1 MHEHRMRARV
11 PGARRHPGAA
21 GGRGTPSRRAQ
32 GRRFRRAGRGRGVT
46 MAAQERLDNVTLLE
60 AADPSGMLRQVA
72 SSAAQVRE
80 GARAAHEADLAD
92 ILADERPR
100 AIVVTGMGGSGIA
113 GEVLAAV
120 AGPGCP
126 VQVTTV
132 HDYRLPGWVGA
143 ADLVIAVSCSGA
155 TEETL
160 SAAGEAVRR
169 GCHLLGVGGLD
180 SPLAAIA
187 EQARAA
193 FIPVKAIGMPRS
205 MLWGLSVPLV
215 VAASR
220 IGLFDMPAE
229 AYEAAAAEL
238 ERVAHL
244 CRPDSEAFV
253 NPAKGLA
260 LELSGTLPM
269 IWGTSPLAGVAAF
282 RFANQLYENGKY
294 PAVPGVLPEA
304 NHNQVV
310 VFDGPFA
317 PEPEAVAVPGPD
329 SGMVPGPG
337 NGLAHRGQVPPV
349 PLRLVRLRDTHEHPQ
364 VARRREESAKIAA
377 QRDIEVTELTAV
389 GDLPLERL
397 ASLVHLID
405 YASVYLAIAGGLD
418 PAPIAAI
425 QELKARIAQE

>member
-1 MHEHRMRARV
+1 V
-11 PGARRHPGAA
+11 TLAA
-21 GGRGTPSRRAQ
+21 A
-32 GRRFRRAGRGRGVT
+32 
-46 MAAQERLDNVTLLE
+46 ERLDDVALLE
-60 AADPSGMLRQVA
+60 TADPSSMLRQVA

-80 GARAAHEADLAD
+80 AARVAAEAGLDRLTAD
-92 ILADERPR
+92 GRPR

-120 AGPGCP
+120 AGQGCP

-160 SAAGEAVRR
+160 SAAEEAVRR
-169 GCHLLGVGGLD
+169 GCRLLGVGGQG
-180 SPLAAIA
+180 SPLARLA
-187 EQARAA
+187 EQASAP
-193 FIPVKAIGMPRS
+193 FIEVRPSGMPRS

-215 VAASR
+215 VAAAR
-220 IGLFDMPAE
+220 LGLFDMPGE

-253 NPAKGLA
+253 NPAKALA
-260 LELSGTLPM
+260 LDLSGTLPM
-269 IWGTSPLAGVAAF
+269 IWGTSPLTGVAAA
-282 RFANQLYENGKY
+282 RFACQLHENGKY
-294 PAVPGVLPEA
+294 PAIAGVLPEA

-310 VFDGPFA
+310 TFDGPFA
-317 PEPEAVAVPGPD
+317 AGPQATD
-329 SGMVPGPG
+329 LGQAGPA
-337 NGLAHRGQVPPV
+337 LAGAPAV
-349 PLRLVRLRDTHEHPQ
+349 PLRLILLRDTQEHPQ
-364 VARRREESAKIAA
+364 VARRREESARIAA
-377 QRDIEVTELTAV
+377 DRGIEVTELAAS

-397 ASLVHLID
+397 ASIVSLID
-405 YASVYLAIAGGLD
+405 YASVYLAIANGID

-425 QELKARIAQE
+425 QELKARIA

>member
-1 MHEHRMRARV
+1 MTL
-11 PGARRHPGAA
+11 AA
-21 GGRGTPSRRAQ
+21 A
-32 GRRFRRAGRGRGVT
+32 
-46 MAAQERLDNVTLLE
+46 ERLDDVALLE
-60 AADPSGMLRQVA
+60 TADPSSMLRQVA

-80 GARAAHEADLAD
+80 AARSAAEASLGELTAGG
-92 ILADERPR
+92 RPR

-160 SAAGEAVRR
+160 SATAEAVRR
-169 GCHLLGVGGLD
+169 GCRLLGVGGRG
-180 SPLAAIA
+180 SPLADMA
-187 EQARAA
+187 EQAHAP
-193 FIPVKAIGMPRS
+193 FIGVKPLGMPRS

-215 VAASR
+215 VAAAR
-220 IGLFDMPAE
+220 LGVLDMPE
-229 AYEAAAAEL
+229 DAYESAAAEL

-253 NPAKGLA
+253 NPAKTLA
-260 LELSGTLPM
+260 LDLSGTLPM
-269 IWGTSPLAGVAAF
+269 IWGTSPLTGVAAA
-282 RFANQLYENGKY
+282 RFACQLHENGKY
-294 PAVPGVLPEA
+294 LAIAGVLPEA

-310 VFDGPFA
+310 TFDGPFA
-317 PEPEAVAVPGPD
+317 AGPEAAGPEPAGPA
-329 SGMVPGPG
+329 G
-337 NGLAHRGQVPPV
+337 VPPV
-349 PLRLVRLRDTHEHPQ
+349 PLRLILLRDTHEHPQ
-364 VARRREESAKIAA
+364 VARRREESARIAA
-377 QRDIEVTELTAV
+377 DRGIEVTELAAS

-397 ASLVHLID
+397 ASLVTLID
-405 YASVYLAIAGGLD
+405 YASVYLAIANGID

-425 QELKARIAQE
+425 QELKARIA

>member
-1 MHEHRMRARV
+1 M
-11 PGARRHPGAA
+11 
-21 GGRGTPSRRAQ
+21 TL
-32 GRRFRRAGRGRGVT
+32 
-46 MAAQERLDNVTLLE
+46 AAQERLDNVTLLE

-72 SSAAQVRE
+72 SAAAQVRE
-80 GARAAHEADLAD
+80 GARAAQEADLGEVIA
-92 ILADERPR
+92 AGRPR

-113 GEVLAAV
+113 GDVLAAV

-169 GCHLLGVGGLD
+169 GCRLLGVGSAA
-180 SPLAAIA
+180 SPLAAMA
-187 EQARAA
+187 EQARAG
-193 FIPVKAIGMPRS
+193 FIPVKPVGMPRS

-215 VAASR
+215 VVASR
-220 IGLFDMPAE
+220 LGLFDMPAE
-229 AYEAAAAEL
+229 AYESAAAEL

-269 IWGTSPLAGVAAF
+269 IWGTSPLAGVAAR
-282 RFANQLYENGKY
+282 RFANQLYECGKY

-317 PEPEAVAVPGPD
+317 PEPDSGALPGPD
-329 SGMVPGPG
+329 SGVVPGPHGGLMPGPDDGLPGGLAAGLG
-337 NGLAHRGQVPPV
+337 NGQAHHEQLPPV
-349 PLRLVRLRDTHEHPQ
+349 PLRLVLLRDTHEHPQ
-364 VARRREESAKIAA
+364 VARRREESAKLAA
-377 QRDIEVTELTAV
+377 QRGIEVSELTAA

-397 ASLVHLID
+397 ASLVQLID
-405 YASVYLAIAGGLD
+405 YASVYLAIASGID
-418 PAPIAAI
+418 PAPIAVI

>member
-1 MHEHRMRARV
+1 MTL
-11 PGARRHPGAA
+11 AA
-21 GGRGTPSRRAQ
+21 A
-32 GRRFRRAGRGRGVT
+32 
-46 MAAQERLDNVTLLE
+46 ERLDDVALLE
-60 AADPSGMLRQVA
+60 TADPSSMLRQVA

-80 GARAAHEADLAD
+80 AARSAAETSLDGLA
-92 ILADERPR
+92 AGGRPR
-100 AIVVTGMGGSGIA
+100 AVVVTGMGGSGIA

-160 SAAGEAVRR
+160 SAAEEAVRR
-169 GCHLLGVGGLD
+169 GCRLLGVGSQG
-180 SPLAAIA
+180 SPLAQLT
-187 EQARAA
+187 EQASAP
-193 FIPVKAIGMPRS
+193 FIGVKPSGMPRS

-215 VAASR
+215 VAAGR
-220 IGLFDMPAE
+220 LGVVDMPGE

-253 NPAKGLA
+253 NPAKTLA
-260 LELSGTLPM
+260 LDLSGTLPM
-269 IWGTSPLAGVAAF
+269 IWGTSPLTGVAAA
-282 RFANQLYENGKY
+282 RFACQLYENGKY
-294 PAVPGVLPEA
+294 PAIAGVLPEA

-310 VFDGPFA
+310 TFDGPFA
-317 PEPEAVAVPGPD
+317 PGPQADLDLAGPAEA
-329 SGMVPGPG
+329 
-337 NGLAHRGQVPPV
+337 PPV
-349 PLRLVRLRDTHEHPQ
+349 PLRLILLRDTQEHPQ
-364 VARRREESAKIAA
+364 VARRREESARIAA
-377 QRDIEVTELTAV
+377 DRGIEVTELAAS

-397 ASLVHLID
+397 ASLVALID
-405 YASVYLAIAGGLD
+405 YASVYLAIANGID

-425 QELKARIAQE
+425 QELKARIA

>member
-1 MHEHRMRARV
+1 MTLAD
-11 PGARRHPGAA
+11 
-21 GGRGTPSRRAQ
+21 
-32 GRRFRRAGRGRGVT
+32 
-46 MAAQERLDNVTLLE
+46 QERLDNVTLLE
-60 AADPSGMLRQVA
+60 AADPSSMLRQVA
-72 SSAAQVRE
+72 SAAAQVRE
-80 GARAAHEADLAD
+80 SARAAHEADLGELIA
-92 ILADERPR
+92 AGRPR

-113 GEVLAAV
+113 GDVLAAV

-126 VQVTTV
+126 VQVTAV

-169 GCHLLGVGGLD
+169 GCHLLGVGSAN
-180 SPLAAIA
+180 SPLAAMA

-193 FIPVKAIGMPRS
+193 FIPVKPIGMPRS
-205 MLWGLSVPLV
+205 MVWGLSVPLV
-215 VAASR
+215 VVASR
-220 IGLFDMPAE
+220 LGLFDMPAE

-269 IWGTSPLAGVAAF
+269 IWGTSPLAGVAAS
-282 RFANQLYENGKY
+282 RFANQLYENAKY
-294 PAVPGVLPEA
+294 PAIPGVLPEA

-310 VFDGPFA
+310 VFDGTFA
-317 PEPEAVAVPGPD
+317 PEPDGGALPGADGGVVPGPHGGLD
-329 SGMVPGPG
+329 VGLPAGLS
-337 NGLAHRGQVPPV
+337 NGQAPQGQLPPV
-349 PLRLVRLRDTHEHPQ
+349 PLRLVLLRDTHEHPQ
-364 VARRREESAKIAA
+364 VARRREESAKLAA
-377 QRDIEVTELTAV
+377 QRGIEVSELAAA

-397 ASLVHLID
+397 ASLVQLID
-405 YASVYLAIAGGLD
+405 YASVYLAIASGID
-418 PAPIAAI
+418 PAPITVI